1 EEYSKFLFEK
11 LSFSQSIIK
20 NKITNLF
27 NNFKNNSLNKESLE
41 NKIFSRNNI
50 LIDCNLVK
58 NNYDKIIIACLSS
71 RDATRIVFEKFPDQI
86 QNKLFKIHYQFMN
99 KIKLILDF
107 YENDNS
113 KLSIIEKQSDFLNF
127 VREKYSEILDDNYY
141 DDFIFCFN
149 KSNSVINNFDYN
161 YDNLIKLINNCYK
174 HELISR
180 NGILKNLISKDK
192 INCNNDQIKSF
203 MKVIDEN
210 NLKIK
215 NLQNNK
221 N

>member
-1 EEYSKFLFEK
+1 
-11 LSFSQSIIK
+11 
-20 NKITNLF
+20 
-27 NNFKNNSLNKESLE
+27 
-41 NKIFSRNNI
+41 
-50 LIDCNLVK
+50 
-58 NNYDKIIIACLSS
+58 
-71 RDATRIVFEKFPDQI
+71 
-86 QNKLFKIHYQFMN
+86 
-99 KIKLILDF
+99 
-107 YENDNS
+107 
-113 KLSIIEKQSDFLNF
+113 
-127 VREKYSEILDDNYY
+127 
-141 DDFIFCFN
+141 
-149 KSNSVINNFDYN
+149 SVINNFDYN